1 MRLFGFGVPLLA
13 VPAVIEGFSGSRP
26 IYPVFGILV
35 LLPLFFVGIAS
46 FPRIEAAWPRYAW
59 YPGAC
64 WVAAGVLAM
73 LFPRELYLGH
83 LASDS
88 IGGRAISPQT
98 GYLVGAGV
106 LLLGVLALGVYRHG
120 LLRRRRAH

>member
-1 MRLFGFGVPLLA
+1 MRLFGFGLPLLA
-13 VPAVIEGFSGSRP
+13 VPALGEGFSDDQP
-26 IYPVFGILV
+26 VYAVFGILV
-35 LLPLFFVGIAS
+35 LLPVFFVGVAS
-46 FPRIEAAWPRYAW
+46 FPRAEAAWPRYAW

-64 WVAAGVLAM
+64 WTAAGILAL

-88 IGGRAISPQT
+88 IGGKAISPQT

-106 LLLGVLALGVYRHG
+106 LLLGVFVLGVYRHF
-120 LLRRRRAH
+120 LLRRS